1 MKQSEFIFLFL
12 AKKMLVLF
20 SGPKTFAFYIDGT
33 SNKVFDIDPEWYRL
47 AVETHANPKWN

>member
-1 MKQSEFIFLFL
+1 MTQSQFIFLFL

-33 SNKVFDIDPEWYRL
+33 SNKVFDIDFEWYRL
-47 AVETHANPKWN
+47 AVETHTNSKWN